1 MLDLC
6 GVDPVPT
13 LKLVFAEMALAC
25 NALSD
30 AIQHA
35 GSPQVANSLLRNRR
49 TYEGYV
55 KIKSQEQPRSFSI
68 FQCQDGT

>member
-1 MLDLC
+1 MLELC
-6 GVDPVPT
+6 RVDPVPT

-35 GSPQVANSLLRNRR
+35 GLPQVACPLLNIYL
-49 TYEGYV
+49 TCEGYV
-55 KIKSQEQPRSFSI
+55 KIMSEEQPCSCSI
-68 FQCQDGT
+68 FRCQD